1 MANVVDALTV
11 TLGLDAK
18 AFKAGIDQAKTDQKA
33 LRDESAK
40 TATELEARG
49 KQAAQFFSSVKNEAL
64 GLMGVLLGGKGLESF
79 ARNAT
84 TELAALGRE
93 ARNIGIA
100 VPELAAFRNMVERNG
115 GSAEA
120 ATSSF
125 RNLTDEMERFK
136 VFGTS
141 SLIPYLSPIG
151 GERGD
156 SAMQTYMKF
165 VKFAQDHKD
174 DVSLINLI
182 GKGLGFDQGSID
194 TAKSGIAEVN
204 RQLAESYKLGVP
216 TEEMVKRM
224 QEMQSALIGLGQA
237 GKGAGNIMLAQIAPG
252 LTAVAKGLS
261 DIVANDPKALVAM
274 AAITGYLV
282 TIAGLNFGAV
292 TAFLARLFPTVA
304 LPLALSG
311 DTAQNPEAR
320 IPYDPVTNPN
330 LFDRNGAVGQ
340 WWSRTMPSW
349 MGGASSGASSS
360 ATPSLL
366 NLQEQQRIAGIRD
379 SLMNDLGISKEA
391 AAGIMSNL
399 WAESG
404 VRGINEKNPT
414 VPGSRGGF
422 GWAQWTGPRR
432 DAFEAWSKAKGLD
445 PASDE
450 ANYGFL
456 VQELKTKYPRILQQ
470 LQAGKITP
478 YEAAN
483 VFYQYES
490 GGDPGLE
497 KNRAGHVVNADQ
509 IAGFTPPAGSRFAP
523 ATAGA
528 AAPSSVTIGSV
539 VVNTS
544 SGDGRGI
551 ARDIRG
557 ALADELTTQANRGL
571 Q

>member
-18 AFKAGIDQAKTDQKA
+18 AFKAGIDQAKTDQKT

-174 DVSLINLI
+174 DVPLINLI
-182 GKGLGFDQGSID
+182 GKGLGLDQGSIN
-194 TAKSGIAEVN
+194 TAMSGIAEVN

-216 TEEMVKRM
+216 TDEMIKRT
-224 QEMQSALIGLGQA
+224 QQLQHDWEALRQSADHLGNTILTNLQPALSGALNWTTEMIIKNPDVVAAIAAIATGLGA
-237 GKGAGNIMLAQIAPG
+237 IAAIRISSGLMG
-252 LTAVAKGLS
+252 LTGL
-261 DIVANDPKALVAM
+261 AGALASIE
-274 AAITGYLV
+274 ALA
-282 TIAGLNFGAV
+282 
-292 TAFLARLFPTVA
+292 ARLVPLT
-304 LPLALSG
+304 LPLALTG
-311 DTAQNPEAR
+311 DTTT
-320 IPYDPVTNPN
+320 DPAMNRRPTNPG
-330 LFDRNGAVGQ
+330 FFQ
-340 WWSRTMPSW
+340 Q
-349 MGGASSGASSS
+349 GGALENTVRRWFGFQPNIADG
-360 ATPSLL
+360 SLKD
-366 NLQEQQRIAGIRD
+366 EQQRF
-379 SLMNDLGISKEA
+379 L
-391 AAGIMSNL
+391 
-399 WAESG
+399 
-404 VRGINEKNPT
+404 
-414 VPGSRGGF
+414 
-422 GWAQWTGPRR
+422 Q
-432 DAFEAWSKAKGLD
+432 GLSA
-445 PASDE
+445 P
-450 ANYGFL
+450 
-456 VQELKTKYPRILQQ
+456 
-470 LQAGKITP
+470 
-478 YEAAN
+478 
-483 VFYQYES
+483 ES
-490 GGDPGLE
+490 GGAYDI
-497 KNRAGHVVNADQ
+497 KNG
-509 IAGFTPPAGSRFAP
+509 GSRFTDYSRFPEGIGAGGTSSAAGRYQFTSDTWREQAKKLGLTDFTPANQDRAAWDLASTEYRNRSGRDLASDLKTGGYEADIAKALKGRWPSLPGGSQSNQSLGQFQNNLAP
-523 ATAGA
+523 SAASRLPPTAITPSGP
-528 AAPSSVTIGSV
+528 PSSVTIGSI

-544 SGDGRGI
+544 AGDGLGI